1 MKPSLLKSAL
11 TVLEQPPA
19 AVAARFEPP
28 AADEYDP
35 YYSRY
40 ISRVPAGD
48 FPACLRSQADD
59 MATFFRGFSPA
70 QGDFAYAPGKWTIK
84 EVLGHLIDAE
94 RVFTYRALSFAR
106 RDPSPLPGFDQEVWV
121 PPAACGRRSLD
132 ALIAEWLVVRASTL
146 ALAEGL
152 PADAPLRRGIASD
165 KEISVRALLYATAG
179 HVNYHIEM
187 VRERYLSVFAR
198 EERSHHEHNHRTDT

>member
-1 MKPSLLKSAL
+1 MKPSPLKSAL
-11 TVLEQPPA
+11 TVLERPLATP
-19 AVAARFEPP
+19 AARFDPP

-48 FPACLRSQADD
+48 FPTYLRRQVDDVVAFFGGIGPGQA
-59 MATFFRGFSPA
+59 
-70 QGDFAYAPGKWTIK
+70 DFAYAPGKWTIK
-84 EVLGHLIDAE
+84 EVLGHLIDSE
-94 RVFTYRALSFAR
+94 RVFAYRALSFAR
-106 RDPSPLPGFDQEVWV
+106 SDPNPLPGFDQDVWA

-132 ALIAEWLVVRASTL
+132 ELIAEWILVRASTL

-165 KEISVRALLYATAG
+165 KEISVRALLYVPAG
-179 HVNYHIEM
+179 HVNYHVEM
-187 VRERYLSVFAR
+187 VRERYLSAPVP
-198 EERSHHEHNHRTDT
+198 EELSR